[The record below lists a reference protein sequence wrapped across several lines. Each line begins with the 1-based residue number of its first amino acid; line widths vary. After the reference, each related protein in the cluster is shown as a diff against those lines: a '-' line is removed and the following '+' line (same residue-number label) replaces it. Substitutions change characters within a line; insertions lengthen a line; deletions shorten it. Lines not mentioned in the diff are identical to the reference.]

1 MSRKDIERRKKFVLE
16 LMGDPIYQ
24 PMRFREISSLLR
36 LSKEEKKDLYD
47 VLDEL
52 CDEGKVSVD
61 HKGRYEKVKGKW
73 KKKKDDRHYDDRKD
87 EYEADFGKKKK
98 DKKNKDKNDKDSK
111 DKKKDRNKDRDK
123 EWNREKDRRKNR
135 GRDFRD
141 EREGYRE
148 EDLEGTPAEGTFIG
162 HSKGFGF
169 VEIEGQ
175 DEDIFIPEAYTGTAM
190 HQDKVRI
197 IILDGQKEGKRQEG
211 VVVKVL
217 ERGMPEIVGTY
228 QLNRDFGFVISDNPK
243 FSKDIFIPRKE
254 AAGVKNGDKVIATI
268 TDYGSKNKNPEGKIK
283 ENLGNIRTPGTD
295 ILAIVKSFGI
305 PSEFPEKVQKQAQRV
320 PDHVLDADRDGRLD
334 LRHLQTVTIDG
345 EDAKD
350 LDDAI
355 SLSKEGGIYHLG
367 VHIADVSNYVQ
378 YNSALDREALKRGT
392 SVYLADRVVPMLPER
407 LSNGICSLNQE
418 QDRLA
423 LSCLMDINEKGKVVS
438 HQIAETVINVD
449 ERMCYTDVKN
459 ILEDADED
467 AKKRYEALIP
477 MFFMMKELS
486 EIIRSSRHHRGSIDF
501 DFPESKIILNA
512 AGKAIDVKPYEANV
526 ATKIIED
533 FMLMANETV
542 AQEYC
547 TEEIPFVYRTHDN
560 PDPEKVES
568 LLTLLH
574 NQGVK
579 IQKAKEEITPKEIQQ
594 IVESIEGLPNEAMIS
609 RLVLRSMKQAKYTTE
624 CSGHFGL
631 AAKYYC
637 HFTSPIRR
645 YPDLQIHRII
655 KDNLRGRLMRE
666 GRTEHY
672 KDILDEVARQSSVC
686 ERRADEAE
694 RESDKLKK
702 AEYMSYHLGEEFE
715 GIISGVTGWGLY
727 VELPNTVEG
736 LVHVNTLRDDYYV
749 FDQESYELRGEMTK
763 KVYKL
768 GDKVCVRVADADKM
782 LKTVDF
788 ELVSD
793 IWDTDDEIEE

>member
-1 MSRKDIERRKKFVLE
+1 MSKKNMDRRKKFILE

-24 PMRFREISSLLR
+24 PMRLREISSLLR
-36 LSKEEKKDLYD
+36 LSKEEKRELYD

-52 CDEGKVSVD
+52 CEEGKVSVD
-61 HKGRYEKVKGKW
+61 CKGRYEKVKGKW
-73 KKKKDDRHYDDRKD
+73 KKKKDDRYYDDRRE
-87 EYEADFGKKKK
+87 EYGSEYGRKKK
-98 DKKNKDKNDKDSK
+98 DKNK
-111 DKKKDRNKDRDK
+111 K
-123 EWNREKDRRKNR
+123 EQ
-135 GRDFRD
+135 
-141 EREGYRE
+141 
-148 EDLEGTPAEGTFIG
+148 LEGIQAEGTFIG
-162 HSKGFGF
+162 HPKGFGF

-175 DEDIFIPEAYTGTAM
+175 DEDIFIPESDTGTAM

-197 IILDGQKEGKRQEG
+197 IIRNDKKEGKRQEG

-254 AAGVKNGDKVIATI
+254 AAGIKNGDKVIAVI
-268 TDYGSKNKNPEGKIK
+268 TDYGSGNKNPEGKIK

-305 PSEFPEKVQKQAQRV
+305 PSEFPEKVMKQAQRV

-355 SLSKEGGIYHLG
+355 SLTKEGDIYHLG

-407 LSNGICSLNQE
+407 LSNGICSLNQGE
-418 QDRLA
+418 DRLA

-438 HQIAETVINVD
+438 HQIAETVINVN

-459 ILEDADED
+459 ILEDTDEE

-486 EIIRSSRHHRGSIDF
+486 GILRNSRHHRGSIDF

-594 IVESIEGLPNEAMIS
+594 IIESIEGLPNEAMIS

-672 KDILDEVARQSSVC
+672 AEILDEVARQSSVC

-736 LVHVNTLRDDYYV
+736 LVHVNTLRDDYYI
-749 FDQESYELRGEMTK
+749 FDQETYELRGEMTK

-768 GDKVCVRVADADKM
+768 GDKVRVRVADADKM

-788 ELVSD
+788 ELVAD
-793 IWDTDDEIEE
+793 IWNDEEEN

>member
-1 MSRKDIERRKKFVLE
+1 MSKKDMDRRKKFILE

-24 PMRFREISSLLR
+24 PMRLREISSLLR
-36 LSKEEKKDLYD
+36 LSKEEKRELYD

-52 CDEGKVSVD
+52 CEEGKVSVD
-61 HKGRYEKVKGKW
+61 RKGRYEKVKGKW
-73 KKKKDDRHYDDRKD
+73 KKKKDDRYYDDRRE
-87 EYEADFGKKKK
+87 EYGSEYGRKKK
-98 DKKNKDKNDKDSK
+98 DKNKKDKN
-111 DKKKDRNKDRDK
+111 KK
-123 EWNREKDRRKNR
+123 EQP
-135 GRDFRD
+135 
-141 EREGYRE
+141 EGIQ
-148 EDLEGTPAEGTFIG
+148 AEGTFIG
-162 HSKGFGF
+162 HPKGFGF

-175 DEDIFIPEAYTGTAM
+175 DEDIFIPESDTGTAM

-197 IILDGQKEGKRQEG
+197 IIRDDKKEGKRQEG

-254 AAGVKNGDKVIATI
+254 AAGIKNGDKVIVVI
-268 TDYGSKNKNPEGKIK
+268 TDYGSGNKNPEGKIK

-305 PSEFPEKVQKQAQRV
+305 PSEFPEKVMKQAQRV

-355 SLSKEGGIYHLG
+355 SLTKEGDIYHLG

-407 LSNGICSLNQE
+407 LSNGICSLNQGE
-418 QDRLA
+418 DRLA

-438 HQIAETVINVD
+438 HQIAETVINVN

-459 ILEDADED
+459 ILEDTDEE
-467 AKKRYEALIP
+467 AKKRYDALIP

-486 EIIRSSRHHRGSIDF
+486 GILRNSRHHRGSIDF

-579 IQKAKEEITPKEIQQ
+579 IQKAKEEISPKEIQQ
-594 IVESIEGLPNEAMIS
+594 IIESIEGLPNEAMIS

-672 KDILDEVARQSSVC
+672 AEILDEVARQSSVC

-749 FDQESYELRGEMTK
+749 FDQERYELRGEMTK

-768 GDKVCVRVADADKM
+768 GDKVRVRVADADKM

-793 IWDTDDEIEE
+793 IRDDEEEN

>member
-1 MSRKDIERRKKFVLE
+1 MSKKDMDRRKKFILE

-24 PMRFREISSLLR
+24 PMRLREISSLLR
-36 LSKEEKKDLYD
+36 LSKEEKRELYD

-52 CDEGKVSVD
+52 CEEGKVSVD
-61 HKGRYEKVKGKW
+61 RKGRYEKVKGKW
-73 KKKKDDRHYDDRKD
+73 KKKKDDRYYDDRRE
-87 EYEADFGKKKK
+87 EYGSEYGRKKK
-98 DKKNKDKNDKDSK
+98 DKNKKDKN
-111 DKKKDRNKDRDK
+111 KK
-123 EWNREKDRRKNR
+123 EQP
-135 GRDFRD
+135 
-141 EREGYRE
+141 EGIQ
-148 EDLEGTPAEGTFIG
+148 AEGTFIG
-162 HSKGFGF
+162 HPKGFGF

-175 DEDIFIPEAYTGTAM
+175 DEDIFIPESDTGTAM

-197 IILDGQKEGKRQEG
+197 IIRNDKKEGKRQEG

-254 AAGVKNGDKVIATI
+254 AAGIKNGDKVIVVI
-268 TDYGSKNKNPEGKIK
+268 TDYGSGNKNPEGKIK

-305 PSEFPEKVQKQAQRV
+305 PSEFPEKVMKQAQRV

-355 SLSKEGGIYHLG
+355 SLTKEGDIYHLG

-407 LSNGICSLNQE
+407 LSNGICSLNQGE
-418 QDRLA
+418 DRLA

-438 HQIAETVINVD
+438 HQIAETVINVN

-459 ILEDADED
+459 ILEDTDEE

-486 EIIRSSRHHRGSIDF
+486 GILRNSRHHRGSIDF

-594 IVESIEGLPNEAMIS
+594 IIESIEGLPNEAMIS

-655 KDNLRGRLMRE
+655 KETLHNKFTTRRFS
-666 GRTEHY
+666 HY
-672 KDILDEVARQSSVC
+672 DAILPKVAEQSSKM
-686 ERRADEAE
+686 ERRAEEVE
-694 RESDKLKK
+694 REVCKLKK
-702 AEYMSYHLGEEFE
+702 AEYMRRRIGEVHE
-715 GIISGVTGWGLY
+715 GIISGVTNWGIY
-727 VELPNTVEG
+727 VELPNTIEG
-736 LVHVNTLRDDYYV
+736 MVHVSILPGDYYYYDEKTYSMV
-749 FDQESYELRGEMTK
+749 GERTGRTF
-763 KVYKL
+763 KL
-768 GDKVCVRVADADKM
+768 GEKAKIRVKDVDMM
-782 LKTVDF
+782 LKNIDF
-788 ELVSD
+788 ELVE
-793 IWDTDDEIEE
+793 DDDYEQSEDGWN

>member
-1 MSRKDIERRKKFVLE
+1 MSKKDMDRRKKFILE

-24 PMRFREISSLLR
+24 PMRLREISSLLR
-36 LSKEEKKDLYD
+36 LSKEEKRELYD

-52 CDEGKVSVD
+52 CEEGKVSVD
-61 HKGRYEKVKGKW
+61 RKGRYEKVKGKW
-73 KKKKDDRHYDDRKD
+73 KKKKDDRYYDDRRE
-87 EYEADFGKKKK
+87 EYGSEYGRKKK
-98 DKKNKDKNDKDSK
+98 DKNKKDKN
-111 DKKKDRNKDRDK
+111 KK
-123 EWNREKDRRKNR
+123 EQP
-135 GRDFRD
+135 
-141 EREGYRE
+141 EGIQ
-148 EDLEGTPAEGTFIG
+148 AEGTFIG
-162 HSKGFGF
+162 HPKGFGF

-175 DEDIFIPEAYTGTAM
+175 DEDIFIPESDTGTAM

-197 IILDGQKEGKRQEG
+197 IIRDDKKEGKRQEG

-254 AAGVKNGDKVIATI
+254 AAGIKNGDKVIVVI
-268 TDYGSKNKNPEGKIK
+268 TDYGSGNKNPEGKIK

-305 PSEFPEKVQKQAQRV
+305 PSEFPEKVMKQAQRV

-355 SLSKEGGIYHLG
+355 SLTKEGDIYHLG

-407 LSNGICSLNQE
+407 LSNGICSLNQGE
-418 QDRLA
+418 DRLA

-459 ILEDADED
+459 ILEDTDEE
-467 AKKRYEALIP
+467 AKKRYDALIP

-486 EIIRSSRHHRGSIDF
+486 GILRNSRHHRGSIDF

-594 IVESIEGLPNEAMIS
+594 IIESIEGLPNEAMIS

-672 KDILDEVARQSSVC
+672 AEILDEVARQSSVC

-768 GDKVCVRVADADKM
+768 GDKVRVRVADADKM

-793 IWDTDDEIEE
+793 IRDDEEEN

>member
-1 MSRKDIERRKKFVLE
+1 
-16 LMGDPIYQ
+16 
-24 PMRFREISSLLR
+24 
-36 LSKEEKKDLYD
+36 
-47 VLDEL
+47 
-52 CDEGKVSVD
+52 
-61 HKGRYEKVKGKW
+61 
-73 KKKKDDRHYDDRKD
+73 
-87 EYEADFGKKKK
+87 
-98 DKKNKDKNDKDSK
+98 
-111 DKKKDRNKDRDK
+111 
-123 EWNREKDRRKNR
+123 
-135 GRDFRD
+135 
-141 EREGYRE
+141 
-148 EDLEGTPAEGTFIG
+148 
-162 HSKGFGF
+162 
-169 VEIEGQ
+169 
-175 DEDIFIPEAYTGTAM
+175 M

-197 IILDGQKEGKRQEG
+197 IIRDDKKEGKRQEG

-254 AAGVKNGDKVIATI
+254 AAGIKNGDKVIAVI
-268 TDYGSKNKNPEGKIK
+268 TDYGSGNKNPEGKIK

-305 PSEFPEKVQKQAQRV
+305 PSEFPEKVMKQAQRV

-355 SLSKEGGIYHLG
+355 SLTKEGDIYHLG

-407 LSNGICSLNQE
+407 LSNGICSLNQGE
-418 QDRLA
+418 DRLA

-459 ILEDADED
+459 ILEDTDEE
-467 AKKRYEALIP
+467 AKKRYDALIP

-486 EIIRSSRHHRGSIDF
+486 GILRNSRHHRGSIDF

-594 IVESIEGLPNEAMIS
+594 IIESIEGLPNEAMIS

-672 KDILDEVARQSSVC
+672 AEILDEVARQSSVC

-749 FDQESYELRGEMTK
+749 FDQESYELCGEMTK

-768 GDKVCVRVADADKM
+768 GDKVRVRVADADKM

-793 IWDTDDEIEE
+793 IRDDEEEN

>member
-1 MSRKDIERRKKFVLE
+1 MSKKDMDRRKKFILE

-24 PMRFREISSLLR
+24 PMRLREISSLLR
-36 LSKEEKKDLYD
+36 LSKEEKRELYD

-52 CDEGKVSVD
+52 CEEGKVSVD
-61 HKGRYEKVKGKW
+61 RKGRYEKVKGKW
-73 KKKKDDRHYDDRKD
+73 KKKKDDRYYDDRRE
-87 EYEADFGKKKK
+87 EYGSEYGRKKK
-98 DKKNKDKNDKDSK
+98 DKNKKDKN
-111 DKKKDRNKDRDK
+111 KK
-123 EWNREKDRRKNR
+123 EQP
-135 GRDFRD
+135 
-141 EREGYRE
+141 EGIQ
-148 EDLEGTPAEGTFIG
+148 AEGTFIG
-162 HSKGFGF
+162 HPKGFGF

-175 DEDIFIPEAYTGTAM
+175 DEDIFIPESDTGTAM

-197 IILDGQKEGKRQEG
+197 IIRNDKKEGKRQEG

-254 AAGVKNGDKVIATI
+254 AAGIKNGDKVIAVI
-268 TDYGSKNKNPEGKIK
+268 TDYGSGNKNPEGKIK

-295 ILAIVKSFGI
+295 ILAIVKRFGI
-305 PSEFPEKVQKQAQRV
+305 PSEFPEKVMKQAQRV

-355 SLSKEGGIYHLG
+355 SLTKEGDIYHLG

-407 LSNGICSLNQE
+407 LSNGICSLNQGE
-418 QDRLA
+418 DRLA

-438 HQIAETVINVD
+438 HQIAETVINVN

-459 ILEDADED
+459 ILEDTDEE

-486 EIIRSSRHHRGSIDF
+486 GILRNSRHHRGSIDF

-594 IVESIEGLPNEAMIS
+594 IIESIEGLPNEAMIS

-672 KDILDEVARQSSVC
+672 AEILDEVARQSSVC

-768 GDKVCVRVADADKM
+768 GDKVRVRVADADKM

-788 ELVSD
+788 ELVAD
-793 IWDTDDEIEE
+793 IWNDEEEN

>member
-1 MSRKDIERRKKFVLE
+1 MSKKDMDRRKKFILE

-24 PMRFREISSLLR
+24 PMRLREISSLLR
-36 LSKEEKKDLYD
+36 LSKEEKRELYD

-52 CDEGKVSVD
+52 CEEGKVSVD
-61 HKGRYEKVKGKW
+61 RKGRYEKVKGKW
-73 KKKKDDRHYDDRKD
+73 KKKKDDRYYDDRRE
-87 EYEADFGKKKK
+87 EYGSEYGRKKK
-98 DKKNKDKNDKDSK
+98 DKNKKDKN
-111 DKKKDRNKDRDK
+111 KK
-123 EWNREKDRRKNR
+123 EQP
-135 GRDFRD
+135 
-141 EREGYRE
+141 EGIQ
-148 EDLEGTPAEGTFIG
+148 AEGTFIG
-162 HSKGFGF
+162 HPKGFGF

-175 DEDIFIPEAYTGTAM
+175 DEDIFIPESDTGTAM

-197 IILDGQKEGKRQEG
+197 IIRNDKKEGKRQEG

-254 AAGVKNGDKVIATI
+254 AAGIKNGDKVIVVI
-268 TDYGSKNKNPEGKIK
+268 TDYGSGNKNPEGKIK

-305 PSEFPEKVQKQAQRV
+305 PSEFPEKVMKQAQRV

-355 SLSKEGGIYHLG
+355 SLTKEGDIYHLG

-407 LSNGICSLNQE
+407 LSNGICSLNQGE
-418 QDRLA
+418 DRLA

-438 HQIAETVINVD
+438 HQIAETVINVN

-459 ILEDADED
+459 ILEDTDEE

-486 EIIRSSRHHRGSIDF
+486 GILRNSRHHRGSIDF

-594 IVESIEGLPNEAMIS
+594 IIESIEGLPNEAMIS

-672 KDILDEVARQSSVC
+672 AEILDEVARQSSVC

-736 LVHVNTLRDDYYV
+736 LVHVNTLRDDYYT
-749 FDQESYELRGEMTK
+749 FDQDAYELIGDVTH
-763 KVYKL
+763 KVFAL
-768 GDKVCVRVADADKM
+768 GQKVRVRVADADTM

-788 ELVSD
+788 VLA
-793 IWDTDDEIEE
+793 EEQEW

>member
-1 MSRKDIERRKKFVLE
+1 MSKKDMDRRKKFILE

-24 PMRFREISSLLR
+24 PMRLREISSLLR
-36 LSKEEKKDLYD
+36 LSKEEKRELYD

-52 CDEGKVSVD
+52 CEEGKVSVD
-61 HKGRYEKVKGKW
+61 RKGRYEKVKGKW
-73 KKKKDDRHYDDRKD
+73 KKKKDDRYYDDRRE
-87 EYEADFGKKKK
+87 EYGSEYGRKKKNKK
-98 DKKNKDKNDKDSK
+98 DKNK
-111 DKKKDRNKDRDK
+111 K
-123 EWNREKDRRKNR
+123 EQP
-135 GRDFRD
+135 
-141 EREGYRE
+141 EGIQ
-148 EDLEGTPAEGTFIG
+148 AEGTFIG
-162 HSKGFGF
+162 HPKGFGF

-175 DEDIFIPEAYTGTAM
+175 DEDIFIPESDTGTAM

-197 IILDGQKEGKRQEG
+197 IIRDDKKEGKRQEG

-254 AAGVKNGDKVIATI
+254 AAGIKNGDKVIVVI
-268 TDYGSKNKNPEGKIK
+268 TDYGSGNKNPEGKIK

-305 PSEFPEKVQKQAQRV
+305 PSEFPEKVMKQAQRV

-355 SLSKEGGIYHLG
+355 SLTKEGDIYHLG

-407 LSNGICSLNQE
+407 LSNGICSLNQGE
-418 QDRLA
+418 DRLA

-438 HQIAETVINVD
+438 HQIAETVINVN

-459 ILEDADED
+459 ILEDTDEE

-486 EIIRSSRHHRGSIDF
+486 GILRNSRHHRGSIDF

-594 IVESIEGLPNEAMIS
+594 IIESIEGLPNEAMIS

-672 KDILDEVARQSSVC
+672 AEILDEVARQSSVC

-736 LVHVNTLRDDYYV
+736 LVHVNTLRDDYYI
-749 FDQESYELRGEMTK
+749 FDQETYELRGEMTK

-768 GDKVCVRVADADKM
+768 GDKVRVRVADADKM

-788 ELVSD
+788 ELVAD
-793 IWDTDDEIEE
+793 IWNDEEEN

>member
-1 MSRKDIERRKKFVLE
+1 MSKKDMDRRKKFILE

-24 PMRFREISSLLR
+24 PMRLREISSLLR
-36 LSKEEKKDLYD
+36 LSKEEKRELYD

-52 CDEGKVSVD
+52 CEEGKVSVD
-61 HKGRYEKVKGKW
+61 RKGRYEKVKGKW
-73 KKKKDDRHYDDRKD
+73 KKKKDDRYYDDRRE
-87 EYEADFGKKKK
+87 EYGSEYGRKKK
-98 DKKNKDKNDKDSK
+98 DKNKKDKN
-111 DKKKDRNKDRDK
+111 KK
-123 EWNREKDRRKNR
+123 EQP
-135 GRDFRD
+135 
-141 EREGYRE
+141 EGIQ
-148 EDLEGTPAEGTFIG
+148 AEGTFIG
-162 HSKGFGF
+162 HPKGFGF

-175 DEDIFIPEAYTGTAM
+175 DEDIFIPESDTGTAM

-197 IILDGQKEGKRQEG
+197 IIRDDKKEGKRQEG

-254 AAGVKNGDKVIATI
+254 AAGIKNGDKVIAVI
-268 TDYGSKNKNPEGKIK
+268 TDYGSGNKNPEGKIK

-305 PSEFPEKVQKQAQRV
+305 PSEFPEKVMKQAQRV

-355 SLSKEGGIYHLG
+355 SLTKEGAIYHLG

-407 LSNGICSLNQE
+407 LSNGICSLNQGE
-418 QDRLA
+418 DRLA

-459 ILEDADED
+459 ILEDTDEE
-467 AKKRYEALIP
+467 AKKPYDVLIP

-486 EIIRSSRHHRGSIDF
+486 GILRNSRHHRGSIDF

-594 IVESIEGLPNEAMIS
+594 IIESIEGLPNEAMIS

-672 KDILDEVARQSSVC
+672 AEILDEVARQSSVC

-749 FDQESYELRGEMTK
+749 FNQESYELCGEMTK

-768 GDKVCVRVADADKM
+768 GDKVRVRVADADKM

-793 IWDTDDEIEE
+793 IRDDEEEN

>member
-1 MSRKDIERRKKFVLE
+1 MSKKDMDRRKKFILE

-24 PMRFREISSLLR
+24 PMRLREISSLLR
-36 LSKEEKKDLYD
+36 LSKEEKRELYD

-52 CDEGKVSVD
+52 CEEGKVSVD

-73 KKKKDDRHYDDRKD
+73 KKKKDDRYYDDRRE
-87 EYEADFGKKKK
+87 EYGSEYGRKKK
-98 DKKNKDKNDKDSK
+98 DKNKKDKN
-111 DKKKDRNKDRDK
+111 KK
-123 EWNREKDRRKNR
+123 EQP
-135 GRDFRD
+135 
-141 EREGYRE
+141 EGIQ
-148 EDLEGTPAEGTFIG
+148 AEGTFIG
-162 HSKGFGF
+162 HPKGFGF

-175 DEDIFIPEAYTGTAM
+175 DEDIFIPESDTGTAM

-197 IILDGQKEGKRQEG
+197 IIRDDKKEGKRQEG

-254 AAGVKNGDKVIATI
+254 AAGIKNGDKVIAVI
-268 TDYGSKNKNPEGKIK
+268 TDYGSGNKNPEGKIK

-305 PSEFPEKVQKQAQRV
+305 PSEFPEKVMKQAQRV

-355 SLSKEGGIYHLG
+355 SLTKEGAIYHLG

-407 LSNGICSLNQE
+407 LSNGICSLNQGE
-418 QDRLA
+418 DRLA

-438 HQIAETVINVD
+438 HQIAETVINVN

-459 ILEDADED
+459 ILEDTDEE
-467 AKKRYEALIP
+467 AKKRYDALIP

-486 EIIRSSRHHRGSIDF
+486 GILRNSRHHRGSIDF

-594 IVESIEGLPNEAMIS
+594 IIESIEGLPNEAMIS

-672 KDILDEVARQSSVC
+672 AEILDEVARQSSVC

-749 FDQESYELRGEMTK
+749 FDQESYELCGEMTK

-768 GDKVCVRVADADKM
+768 GDKVRVRVADADKM

-793 IWDTDDEIEE
+793 IRDDEEEN

>member
-1 MSRKDIERRKKFVLE
+1 MSKKDMDRRKKFILE

-24 PMRFREISSLLR
+24 PMRLREISSLLR
-36 LSKEEKKDLYD
+36 LSKEEKRELYD

-52 CDEGKVSVD
+52 CEEGKVSVD
-61 HKGRYEKVKGKW
+61 RKGRYEKVKGKW
-73 KKKKDDRHYDDRKD
+73 KKKKDDRYYDDRRE
-87 EYEADFGKKKK
+87 EYGSEYGRKKK
-98 DKKNKDKNDKDSK
+98 DKNKKDKN
-111 DKKKDRNKDRDK
+111 KK
-123 EWNREKDRRKNR
+123 EQP
-135 GRDFRD
+135 
-141 EREGYRE
+141 EGIQ
-148 EDLEGTPAEGTFIG
+148 AEGTFIG
-162 HSKGFGF
+162 HPKGFGF

-175 DEDIFIPEAYTGTAM
+175 DEDIFIPESDTGTAM

-197 IILDGQKEGKRQEG
+197 IIRNDKKEGKRQEG

-254 AAGVKNGDKVIATI
+254 AAGIKNGDKVIVVI
-268 TDYGSKNKNPEGKIK
+268 TDYGSGNKNPEGKIK

-305 PSEFPEKVQKQAQRV
+305 PSEFPEKVMKQAQRV

-355 SLSKEGGIYHLG
+355 SLTKEGAIYHLG

-407 LSNGICSLNQE
+407 LSNGICSLNQGE
-418 QDRLA
+418 DRLA

-438 HQIAETVINVD
+438 HQIAETVINVN

-459 ILEDADED
+459 ILEDTDEE
-467 AKKRYEALIP
+467 AKKRYDALIP

-486 EIIRSSRHHRGSIDF
+486 GILRNSRHHRGSIDF

-594 IVESIEGLPNEAMIS
+594 IIESIEGLPNEAMIS

-672 KDILDEVARQSSVC
+672 AEILDEVARQSSVC

-749 FDQESYELRGEMTK
+749 FDQESYELCGEMTK

-768 GDKVCVRVADADKM
+768 GDKVRVRVADADKM

-793 IWDTDDEIEE
+793 IRDDEEEN

>member
-1 MSRKDIERRKKFVLE
+1 MSKKDMDRRKKFILE

-24 PMRFREISSLLR
+24 PMRLREISSLLR
-36 LSKEEKKDLYD
+36 LSKEEKRELYD

-52 CDEGKVSVD
+52 CEEGKVSVD
-61 HKGRYEKVKGKW
+61 RKGRYEKVKGKW
-73 KKKKDDRHYDDRKD
+73 KKKKDDRYYDDRRE
-87 EYEADFGKKKK
+87 EYGSEYGRKKK
-98 DKKNKDKNDKDSK
+98 DKNKKDKN
-111 DKKKDRNKDRDK
+111 KK
-123 EWNREKDRRKNR
+123 EQP
-135 GRDFRD
+135 
-141 EREGYRE
+141 EGIQ
-148 EDLEGTPAEGTFIG
+148 AEGTFIG
-162 HSKGFGF
+162 HPKGFGF

-175 DEDIFIPEAYTGTAM
+175 DEDIFIPESDTGTAM

-197 IILDGQKEGKRQEG
+197 IIRDDKKEGKRQEG

-254 AAGVKNGDKVIATI
+254 AAGIKNGDKVIAVI
-268 TDYGSKNKNPEGKIK
+268 TDYGSGNKNPEGKIK

-305 PSEFPEKVQKQAQRV
+305 PSEFPEKVMKQAQRV

-355 SLSKEGGIYHLG
+355 SLTKEGAIYHLG

-407 LSNGICSLNQE
+407 LSNGICSLNQGE
-418 QDRLA
+418 DRLA

-438 HQIAETVINVD
+438 HQIAETVINVN

-459 ILEDADED
+459 ILEDTDEE
-467 AKKRYEALIP
+467 AKKRYDALIP

-486 EIIRSSRHHRGSIDF
+486 GILRNSRHHRGSIDF

-568 LLTLLH
+568 LRTLLH

-594 IVESIEGLPNEAMIS
+594 IIESIEGLPNEAMIS

-672 KDILDEVARQSSVC
+672 AEILDEVARQSSVC

-768 GDKVCVRVADADKM
+768 GDKVRVRVADADKM

-793 IWDTDDEIEE
+793 IRDDEEEN

>member
-1 MSRKDIERRKKFVLE
+1 
-16 LMGDPIYQ
+16 
-24 PMRFREISSLLR
+24 MRLREISSLLR
-36 LSKEEKKDLYD
+36 LSKEEKRELYD

-52 CDEGKVSVD
+52 CEEGKVSVD
-61 HKGRYEKVKGKW
+61 RKGRYEKVKGKW
-73 KKKKDDRHYDDRKD
+73 KKKKDDRYYDDRRE
-87 EYEADFGKKKK
+87 EYGSEYGRKKK
-98 DKKNKDKNDKDSK
+98 DKNKKDKN
-111 DKKKDRNKDRDK
+111 KK
-123 EWNREKDRRKNR
+123 EQP
-135 GRDFRD
+135 
-141 EREGYRE
+141 EGIQ
-148 EDLEGTPAEGTFIG
+148 AEGTFIG
-162 HSKGFGF
+162 HPKGFGF

-175 DEDIFIPEAYTGTAM
+175 DEDIFIPESDTGTAM

-197 IILDGQKEGKRQEG
+197 IIRDDKKEGKRQEG

-254 AAGVKNGDKVIATI
+254 AAGIKNGDKVIAVI
-268 TDYGSKNKNPEGKIK
+268 TDYGSGNKNPEGKIK

-305 PSEFPEKVQKQAQRV
+305 PSEFPEKVMKQAQRV

-334 LRHLQTVTIDG
+334 LRYLQTVTIDG

-355 SLSKEGGIYHLG
+355 SLTKEGDIYHLG

-407 LSNGICSLNQE
+407 LSNGICSLNQGE
-418 QDRLA
+418 DRLA
-423 LSCLMDINEKGKVVS
+423 LSCLMDIDEKGKVVS
-438 HQIAETVINVD
+438 HQIAETVINVN

-459 ILEDADED
+459 ILEDTDEE

-486 EIIRSSRHHRGSIDF
+486 GILRNSRHHRGSIDF

-594 IVESIEGLPNEAMIS
+594 IIESIEGLPNEAMIS

-672 KDILDEVARQSSVC
+672 AEILDEVARQSSVC

-749 FDQESYELRGEMTK
+749 FDQESYELCGEMTK

-768 GDKVCVRVADADKM
+768 GDKVRVRVADADKM

-793 IWDTDDEIEE
+793 IRDDEEEN

>member
-1 MSRKDIERRKKFVLE
+1 
-16 LMGDPIYQ
+16 
-24 PMRFREISSLLR
+24 MRLREIATLLR
-36 LSKEEKKDLYD
+36 LSKEEKRDLYD

-52 CDEGKVSVD
+52 CYEGKVSVD
-61 HKGRYEKVKGKW
+61 NKGRYEKVKGKW
-73 KKKKDDRHYDDRKD
+73 KKKKDDRYYDDRKE
-87 EYEADFGKKKK
+87 EYADHGKKKK
-98 DKKNKDKNDKDSK
+98 DKLKDKNKDKTKEKSRG
-111 DKKKDRNKDRDK
+111 RNRDK
-123 EWNREKDRRKNR
+123 
-135 GRDFRD
+135 DFRD
-141 EREGYRE
+141 ADNYK
-148 EDLEGTPAEGTFIG
+148 EDYLEGTQAEGIFIG
-162 HSKGFGF
+162 HPKGFGF

-175 DEDIFIPEAYTGTAM
+175 DEDIFIPESDTGTAM

-197 IILDGQKEGKRQEG
+197 IIRDGQKEGKRKEG

-254 AAGVKNGDKVIATI
+254 AAGIKNGDKVIAVI

-305 PSEFPEKVQKQAQRV
+305 PNEFPEKVMKQAQRV

-334 LRHLQTVTIDG
+334 LRYLQTVTIDG

-355 SLSKEGGIYHLG
+355 SLTKEGDIYHLG

-378 YNSALDREALKRGT
+378 YNSALDKEALKRGT

-407 LSNGICSLNQE
+407 LSNGICSLNQGE
-418 QDRLA
+418 DRLA

-459 ILEDADED
+459 ILEDTDEE

-486 EIIRSSRHHRGSIDF
+486 GILRNSRHHRGSIDF

-526 ATKIIED
+526 ATRIIED

-594 IVESIEGLPNEAMIS
+594 IIESIEGLPNEAMIS

-672 KDILDEVARQSSVC
+672 AEILDEVARQSSVC

-749 FDQESYELRGEMTK
+749 FDQETYELRGEMTK

-768 GDKVCVRVADADKM
+768 GDKVRIRVADADKM

-788 ELVSD
+788 ELVSNV
-793 IWDTDDEIEE
+793 WDDEQ

>member
-1 MSRKDIERRKKFVLE
+1 MSKKDMDRRKKFILE

-24 PMRFREISSLLR
+24 PMRLREISSLLR
-36 LSKEEKKDLYD
+36 LSKEEKRELYD

-52 CDEGKVSVD
+52 CEEGKVSVD
-61 HKGRYEKVKGKW
+61 RKGRYEKVKGKW
-73 KKKKDDRHYDDRKD
+73 KKKKDDRYYDDRRE
-87 EYEADFGKKKK
+87 EYGSEYGRKKK
-98 DKKNKDKNDKDSK
+98 DKNKKDKN
-111 DKKKDRNKDRDK
+111 KK
-123 EWNREKDRRKNR
+123 EQP
-135 GRDFRD
+135 
-141 EREGYRE
+141 EGIQ
-148 EDLEGTPAEGTFIG
+148 AEGTFIG
-162 HSKGFGF
+162 HPKGFGF

-175 DEDIFIPEAYTGTAM
+175 DEDIFIPESDTGTAM

-197 IILDGQKEGKRQEG
+197 IIRDDKKEGKRQEG

-254 AAGVKNGDKVIATI
+254 AAGIKNGDKVIAVI
-268 TDYGSKNKNPEGKIK
+268 TDYGSGNKNPEGKIK

-305 PSEFPEKVQKQAQRV
+305 PSEFPEKVMKQAQRV

-355 SLSKEGGIYHLG
+355 SLTKERDIYHLG

-407 LSNGICSLNQE
+407 LSNGICSLNQGE
-418 QDRLA
+418 DRLA

-438 HQIAETVINVD
+438 HQIAETVINVN

-459 ILEDADED
+459 ILEDTDEE
-467 AKKRYEALIP
+467 AKKRYDALIP

-486 EIIRSSRHHRGSIDF
+486 GILRNSRHHRGSIDF

-594 IVESIEGLPNEAMIS
+594 IIESIEGLPNEAMIS

-672 KDILDEVARQSSVC
+672 AEILDEVARQSSVC

-749 FDQESYELRGEMTK
+749 FDQESYELCGEMTK

-768 GDKVCVRVADADKM
+768 GDKVRVRVADADKM

-793 IWDTDDEIEE
+793 IRDDEEEN

>member
-1 MSRKDIERRKKFVLE
+1 MSKKDMDRRKKFILE

-24 PMRFREISSLLR
+24 PMRLREISSLLR
-36 LSKEEKKDLYD
+36 LSKEEKRELYD

-52 CDEGKVSVD
+52 CEEGKVSVD
-61 HKGRYEKVKGKW
+61 RKGRYEKVKGKW
-73 KKKKDDRHYDDRKD
+73 KKKKDDRYYDDRRE
-87 EYEADFGKKKK
+87 EYGSEYGRKKK
-98 DKKNKDKNDKDSK
+98 DKNKKDKN
-111 DKKKDRNKDRDK
+111 KK
-123 EWNREKDRRKNR
+123 EQP
-135 GRDFRD
+135 
-141 EREGYRE
+141 EGIQ
-148 EDLEGTPAEGTFIG
+148 AEGTFIG
-162 HSKGFGF
+162 HPKGFGF

-175 DEDIFIPEAYTGTAM
+175 DEDIFIPESDTGTAM

-197 IILDGQKEGKRQEG
+197 IIRNDKKEGKRQEG

-254 AAGVKNGDKVIATI
+254 AAGIKNGDKVIVVI
-268 TDYGSKNKNPEGKIK
+268 TDYGSGNKNPEGKIK

-305 PSEFPEKVQKQAQRV
+305 PSEFPEKVMKQAQRV

-355 SLSKEGGIYHLG
+355 SLTKEGDIYHLG

-407 LSNGICSLNQE
+407 LSNGICSLNQGE
-418 QDRLA
+418 DRLA

-438 HQIAETVINVD
+438 HQIAETVINVN

-459 ILEDADED
+459 ILEDTDEE

-486 EIIRSSRHHRGSIDF
+486 GILRNSRHHRGSIDF

-594 IVESIEGLPNEAMIS
+594 IIESIEGLPNEAMIS

-655 KDNLRGRLMRE
+655 KENLRGRLSDDRMA
-666 GRTEHY
+666 HY
-672 KDILDEVARQSSVC
+672 EKILQEVATQSSEM
-686 ERRADEAE
+686 ERRAEEAE
-694 RESDKLKK
+694 RETVKLKK
-702 AEYMSYHLGEEFE
+702 VEYMQDRIGEEFE
-715 GIISGVTGWGLY
+715 GVISGITKWGAY
-727 VELPNTVEG
+727 VELPNTIEG
-736 LVHVNTLRDDYYV
+736 LVHVVNMKDDHYEYREE
-749 FDQESYELRGEMTK
+749 QYELVGEHFCN
-763 KVYKL
+763 VYKL
-768 GDKVCVRVADADKM
+768 GQRVRVRVLGADR
-782 LKTVDF
+782 LQRTIDF
-788 ELVSD
+788 EFC
-793 IWDTDDEIEE
+793 EENE

>member
-1 MSRKDIERRKKFVLE
+1 
-16 LMGDPIYQ
+16 MGDPIYQ
-24 PMRFREISSLLR
+24 PMRLREISSLLR
-36 LSKEEKKDLYD
+36 LSKEEKRELYD

-52 CDEGKVSVD
+52 CEEGKVSVD
-61 HKGRYEKVKGKW
+61 RKGRYEKVKGKW
-73 KKKKDDRHYDDRKD
+73 KKKKDDRYYDDRRE
-87 EYEADFGKKKK
+87 EYGSEYGRKKK
-98 DKKNKDKNDKDSK
+98 DKNKKDKN
-111 DKKKDRNKDRDK
+111 KK
-123 EWNREKDRRKNR
+123 EQP
-135 GRDFRD
+135 
-141 EREGYRE
+141 EGIQ
-148 EDLEGTPAEGTFIG
+148 AEGTFIG
-162 HSKGFGF
+162 HPKGFGF

-175 DEDIFIPEAYTGTAM
+175 DEDIFIPESDTGTAM

-197 IILDGQKEGKRQEG
+197 IIRDDKKEGKRQEG

-254 AAGVKNGDKVIATI
+254 AAGIKNGDKVIAVI
-268 TDYGSKNKNPEGKIK
+268 TDYGSGNKNPEGKIK

-305 PSEFPEKVQKQAQRV
+305 PSEFPEKVMKQAQRV

-355 SLSKEGGIYHLG
+355 SLTKEGDIYHLG

-407 LSNGICSLNQE
+407 LSNGICSLNQGE
-418 QDRLA
+418 DRLA

-438 HQIAETVINVD
+438 HQIAETVINVN

-459 ILEDADED
+459 ILEDTDEE
-467 AKKRYEALIP
+467 AKKRYDALIP

-486 EIIRSSRHHRGSIDF
+486 GILRNSRHHRGSIDF

-594 IVESIEGLPNEAMIS
+594 IIESIEGLPNEAMIS

-672 KDILDEVARQSSVC
+672 AEILDEVARQSSVC

-768 GDKVCVRVADADKM
+768 GDKVRVRVAEADKM

-793 IWDTDDEIEE
+793 IRDDEEEN

>member
-1 MSRKDIERRKKFVLE
+1 MSKKDMDRRKKFILE

-24 PMRFREISSLLR
+24 PMRLREISSLLR
-36 LSKEEKKDLYD
+36 LSKEEKRELYD

-52 CDEGKVSVD
+52 CEEGKVSVD
-61 HKGRYEKVKGKW
+61 RKGRYEKVKGKW
-73 KKKKDDRHYDDRKD
+73 KKKKDDRYYDDRRE
-87 EYEADFGKKKK
+87 EYGSEYGRKKK
-98 DKKNKDKNDKDSK
+98 DKNKKDKN
-111 DKKKDRNKDRDK
+111 KK
-123 EWNREKDRRKNR
+123 EQP
-135 GRDFRD
+135 
-141 EREGYRE
+141 EGIQ
-148 EDLEGTPAEGTFIG
+148 AEGTFIG
-162 HSKGFGF
+162 HPKGFGF

-175 DEDIFIPEAYTGTAM
+175 DEDIFIPESDTGTAM

-197 IILDGQKEGKRQEG
+197 IIRDEKKEGKRQEG

-254 AAGVKNGDKVIATI
+254 AAGIKNGDKVIAVI
-268 TDYGSKNKNPEGKIK
+268 TDYGSGNKNPEGKIK

-305 PSEFPEKVQKQAQRV
+305 PSEFPEKVMKQAQRV

-355 SLSKEGGIYHLG
+355 SLTKEGAIYHLG

-407 LSNGICSLNQE
+407 LSNGICSLNQGE
-418 QDRLA
+418 DRLA

-438 HQIAETVINVD
+438 HQIAETVINVN

-459 ILEDADED
+459 ILEDTDEE
-467 AKKRYEALIP
+467 AKKRYDALIP

-486 EIIRSSRHHRGSIDF
+486 GILRNSRHHRGSIDF

-568 LLTLLH
+568 LRTLLH

-594 IVESIEGLPNEAMIS
+594 IIESIEGLPNEAMIS

-672 KDILDEVARQSSVC
+672 AEILDEVARQSSVC

-749 FDQESYELRGEMTK
+749 FDQESYELCGEMTK

-768 GDKVCVRVADADKM
+768 GDKVRVRVADADKM

-793 IWDTDDEIEE
+793 IRDDEEEN

>member
-1 MSRKDIERRKKFVLE
+1 MSKKDMDRRKKFILE

-24 PMRFREISSLLR
+24 PMRLREISSLLR
-36 LSKEEKKDLYD
+36 LSKEEKRELYD

-52 CDEGKVSVD
+52 CEEGKVSVD
-61 HKGRYEKVKGKW
+61 RKGRYEKVKGKW
-73 KKKKDDRHYDDRKD
+73 KKKKDDRYYDDRRE
-87 EYEADFGKKKK
+87 EYGSEYGRKKK
-98 DKKNKDKNDKDSK
+98 DKNKKDKN
-111 DKKKDRNKDRDK
+111 KK
-123 EWNREKDRRKNR
+123 EQP
-135 GRDFRD
+135 
-141 EREGYRE
+141 EGIQ
-148 EDLEGTPAEGTFIG
+148 AEGTFIG
-162 HSKGFGF
+162 HPTGFGF

-175 DEDIFIPEAYTGTAM
+175 DEDIFIPESDTGTAM

-197 IILDGQKEGKRQEG
+197 IIRDDKKEGKRQEG

-254 AAGVKNGDKVIATI
+254 AAGIKNGDKVIAVI
-268 TDYGSKNKNPEGKIK
+268 TDYGSGNKNPEGKIK

-305 PSEFPEKVQKQAQRV
+305 PSEFPEKVMKQAQRV

-355 SLSKEGGIYHLG
+355 SLTKEGDIYHLG

-407 LSNGICSLNQE
+407 LSNGICSLNQGE
-418 QDRLA
+418 DRLA

-438 HQIAETVINVD
+438 HQIAETVINVN

-459 ILEDADED
+459 ILEDTDEE
-467 AKKRYEALIP
+467 AKKRYDALIP

-486 EIIRSSRHHRGSIDF
+486 GILRNSRHHRGSIDF

-594 IVESIEGLPNEAMIS
+594 IIESIEGLPNEAMIS

-672 KDILDEVARQSSVC
+672 AEILDEVARQSSVC

-768 GDKVCVRVADADKM
+768 GDKVRVRVADADKM

-793 IWDTDDEIEE
+793 IRDDEEEN

>member
-1 MSRKDIERRKKFVLE
+1 MSKKDMDRRKKFILE

-24 PMRFREISSLLR
+24 PMRLREISSLLR
-36 LSKEEKKDLYD
+36 LSKEEKRELYD

-52 CDEGKVSVD
+52 CREGKVSVD
-61 HKGRYEKVKGKW
+61 RKGRYEKVKGKW
-73 KKKKDDRHYDDRKD
+73 KKKKDDRYYDDRRE
-87 EYEADFGKKKK
+87 EYGSEYGRNKK
-98 DKKNKDKNDKDSK
+98 DKNKKDKN
-111 DKKKDRNKDRDK
+111 KK
-123 EWNREKDRRKNR
+123 EQQ
-135 GRDFRD
+135 
-141 EREGYRE
+141 EGIQ
-148 EDLEGTPAEGTFIG
+148 AEGTFIG
-162 HSKGFGF
+162 HPKGFGF
-169 VEIEGQ
+169 VEIEEQ
-175 DEDIFIPEAYTGTAM
+175 DEDIFIPESDTGTAM

-197 IILDGQKEGKRQEG
+197 IIRDDKKEGKRQEG

-254 AAGVKNGDKVIATI
+254 AAGIKNGDKVIAVI
-268 TDYGSKNKNPEGKIK
+268 TDYGSGNKNPEGKIK

-305 PSEFPEKVQKQAQRV
+305 PSEFPEKVMKQAQRV

-355 SLSKEGGIYHLG
+355 SLTKEGDIYHLG

-407 LSNGICSLNQE
+407 LSNGICSLNQGE
-418 QDRLA
+418 DRLA

-438 HQIAETVINVD
+438 HQIAETVINVN

-459 ILEDADED
+459 ILEDTDEE
-467 AKKRYEALIP
+467 AKKRYDALIP

-486 EIIRSSRHHRGSIDF
+486 GILRNSRHHRGSIDF

-594 IVESIEGLPNEAMIS
+594 IIESIEGLPNEAMIS

-672 KDILDEVARQSSVC
+672 AEILDEVARQSSVC

-736 LVHVNTLRDDYYV
+736 LVHVNTLRDDYYI
-749 FDQESYELRGEMTK
+749 FDQETYELRGEMTK

-768 GDKVCVRVADADKM
+768 GDKVRVRVADADKM

-793 IWDTDDEIEE
+793 IWNDEEEN

>member
-1 MSRKDIERRKKFVLE
+1 MKKKDIERRKKFILE
-16 LMGDPIYQ
+16 LLGDPIYK
-24 PMRFREISSLLR
+24 PMRLREISTLLR
-36 LSKEEKKDLYD
+36 LSKEEKRDLYD

-52 CDEGKVSVD
+52 CYEGKVSVD
-61 HKGRYEKVKGKW
+61 NKGRYEKVKGKW
-73 KKKKDDRHYDDRKD
+73 KKKKDDRYYDDRRE
-87 EYEADFGKKKK
+87 EYGADHGKKKK
-98 DKKNKDKNDKDSK
+98 DKLKDKN
-111 DKKKDRNKDRDK
+111 RDK
-123 EWNREKDRRKNR
+123 AKEKSRGRNRD
-135 GRDFRD
+135 RDFR
-141 EREGYRE
+141 E
-148 EDLEGTPAEGTFIG
+148 EDSYKEEYLEGIQAEGTFIG
-162 HSKGFGF
+162 HPKGFGF

-175 DEDIFIPEAYTGTAM
+175 EEDIFIPESDTGTAM

-197 IILDGQKEGKRQEG
+197 IIRDGQKEGKRKEG

-254 AAGVKNGDKVIATI
+254 AAGIKNGDKVIAVI

-283 ENLGNIRTPGTD
+283 ESLGNIRTPGTD

-305 PSEFPEKVQKQAQRV
+305 PSEFPEKVMKQAQRV

-355 SLSKEGGIYHLG
+355 SLTKEGDIYHLG

-378 YNSALDREALKRGT
+378 YNSALDKEALKRGT

-407 LSNGICSLNQE
+407 LSNGICSLNQGE
-418 QDRLA
+418 DRLA

-438 HQIAETVINVD
+438 HQIAETVINVN

-459 ILEDADED
+459 ILEDTDED
-467 AKKRYEALIP
+467 AKKRYEELIP

-486 EIIRSSRHHRGSIDF
+486 GILRNSRHHRGSIDF

-594 IVESIEGLPNEAMIS
+594 IIESIEGLPNEAMIS

-672 KDILDEVARQSSVC
+672 AEILDEVARQSSMC

-736 LVHVNTLRDDYYV
+736 LVHVNTLRDDYYI
-749 FDQESYELRGEMTK
+749 FDQETYELRGEMTK

-768 GDKVCVRVADADKM
+768 GDKVRVRVADADKM

-788 ELVSD
+788 ELVSNV
-793 IWDTDDEIEE
+793 WDNEEEN

>member
-1 MSRKDIERRKKFVLE
+1 MSKKDMDRRKKFILE

-24 PMRFREISSLLR
+24 PMRLREISSLLR
-36 LSKEEKKDLYD
+36 LSKEEKRELYD

-52 CDEGKVSVD
+52 CEEGKVSVD
-61 HKGRYEKVKGKW
+61 RKGRYEKVKGKW
-73 KKKKDDRHYDDRKD
+73 KKKKDDRYYDDRRE
-87 EYEADFGKKKK
+87 EYGSEYGRKKK
-98 DKKNKDKNDKDSK
+98 DKNKKDKN
-111 DKKKDRNKDRDK
+111 KK
-123 EWNREKDRRKNR
+123 EQP
-135 GRDFRD
+135 
-141 EREGYRE
+141 EGIQ
-148 EDLEGTPAEGTFIG
+148 AEGTFIG
-162 HSKGFGF
+162 HPKGFGF

-175 DEDIFIPEAYTGTAM
+175 DEDIFIPESDTGTAM

-197 IILDGQKEGKRQEG
+197 IIRDDKKEGKRQEG

-254 AAGVKNGDKVIATI
+254 AAGIKNGDKVIAVI
-268 TDYGSKNKNPEGKIK
+268 TDYGSGNKNPEGKIK

-305 PSEFPEKVQKQAQRV
+305 PSEFPEKVMKQAQRV

-355 SLSKEGGIYHLG
+355 SLAKEGDIYHLG

-407 LSNGICSLNQE
+407 LSNGICSLNQGE
-418 QDRLA
+418 DRLA

-459 ILEDADED
+459 ILEDTDEE
-467 AKKRYEALIP
+467 AKKRYDALIP

-486 EIIRSSRHHRGSIDF
+486 GILRNSRHHRGSIDF

-594 IVESIEGLPNEAMIS
+594 IIESIEGLPNEAMIS

-672 KDILDEVARQSSVC
+672 AEILDEVARQSSVC

-749 FDQESYELRGEMTK
+749 FDQESYELCGEMTK

-768 GDKVCVRVADADKM
+768 GDKVRVRVADADKM

-793 IWDTDDEIEE
+793 IRDDEEEN

>member
-1 MSRKDIERRKKFVLE
+1 M
-16 LMGDPIYQ
+16 
-24 PMRFREISSLLR
+24 
-36 LSKEEKKDLYD
+36 
-47 VLDEL
+47 
-52 CDEGKVSVD
+52 
-61 HKGRYEKVKGKW
+61 
-73 KKKKDDRHYDDRKD
+73 
-87 EYEADFGKKKK
+87 
-98 DKKNKDKNDKDSK
+98 
-111 DKKKDRNKDRDK
+111 
-123 EWNREKDRRKNR
+123 
-135 GRDFRD
+135 
-141 EREGYRE
+141 
-148 EDLEGTPAEGTFIG
+148 
-162 HSKGFGF
+162 
-169 VEIEGQ
+169 
-175 DEDIFIPEAYTGTAM
+175 
-190 HQDKVRI
+190 
-197 IILDGQKEGKRQEG
+197 
-211 VVVKVL
+211 
-217 ERGMPEIVGTY
+217 
-228 QLNRDFGFVISDNPK
+228 ISDNPK

-254 AAGVKNGDKVIATI
+254 AAGIKNGDKVIAVI
-268 TDYGSKNKNPEGKIK
+268 TDYGSGNKNPEGKIK

-305 PSEFPEKVQKQAQRV
+305 PSEFPEKVMKQAQRV

-355 SLSKEGGIYHLG
+355 SLTKERDIYHLG

-407 LSNGICSLNQE
+407 LSNGICSLNQGE
-418 QDRLA
+418 DRLA

-438 HQIAETVINVD
+438 HQIAETVINVN

-459 ILEDADED
+459 ILEDTDEE

-486 EIIRSSRHHRGSIDF
+486 GILRNSRHHRGSIDF

-594 IVESIEGLPNEAMIS
+594 IIESIEGLPNEAMIS

-672 KDILDEVARQSSVC
+672 AEILDEVARQSSVC

-768 GDKVCVRVADADKM
+768 GDKVRVRVAEADKM

-793 IWDTDDEIEE
+793 IRDDEEEN

>member
-1 MSRKDIERRKKFVLE
+1 MSKKDMDRRKKFILE

-24 PMRFREISSLLR
+24 PMRLREISSLLR
-36 LSKEEKKDLYD
+36 LSKEEKRELYD

-52 CDEGKVSVD
+52 CEEGKVSVD
-61 HKGRYEKVKGKW
+61 RKGRYEKVKGKW
-73 KKKKDDRHYDDRKD
+73 KKKKDDRYYDDRRE
-87 EYEADFGKKKK
+87 EYGSEYGRKKK
-98 DKKNKDKNDKDSK
+98 DKNKKDKN
-111 DKKKDRNKDRDK
+111 KK
-123 EWNREKDRRKNR
+123 EQP
-135 GRDFRD
+135 
-141 EREGYRE
+141 EGIQ
-148 EDLEGTPAEGTFIG
+148 AEGTFIG
-162 HSKGFGF
+162 HPKGFGF

-175 DEDIFIPEAYTGTAM
+175 DEDIFIPESNTGTAM

-197 IILDGQKEGKRQEG
+197 IIRDDKKEGKRQEG

-254 AAGVKNGDKVIATI
+254 AAGIKNGDKVIAVI
-268 TDYGSKNKNPEGKIK
+268 TDYGSGNKNPEGKIK

-305 PSEFPEKVQKQAQRV
+305 PSEFPEKVMKQAQRV

-355 SLSKEGGIYHLG
+355 SLTKEGDIYHLG

-407 LSNGICSLNQE
+407 LSNGICSLNQGE
-418 QDRLA
+418 DRLA

-459 ILEDADED
+459 ILEDTDEE
-467 AKKRYEALIP
+467 AKKRYDALIP

-486 EIIRSSRHHRGSIDF
+486 GILRNSRHHRGSIDF

-594 IVESIEGLPNEAMIS
+594 IIESIEGLPNEAMIS

-672 KDILDEVARQSSVC
+672 AEILDEVARQSSVC

-768 GDKVCVRVADADKM
+768 GDKVRVRVADADKM

-793 IWDTDDEIEE
+793 IRDDEEEN

>member
-1 MSRKDIERRKKFVLE
+1 MSKKDMDRRKKFILE

-24 PMRFREISSLLR
+24 PMRLREISSLLR
-36 LSKEEKKDLYD
+36 LSKEEKRELYD
-47 VLDEL
+47 VLDKL
-52 CDEGKVSVD
+52 CEEGKVSVD
-61 HKGRYEKVKGKW
+61 RKGRYEKVKGKW
-73 KKKKDDRHYDDRKD
+73 KKKKDDRYYDDRRE
-87 EYEADFGKKKK
+87 EYGSEYGRKKK
-98 DKKNKDKNDKDSK
+98 DKNKKDKN
-111 DKKKDRNKDRDK
+111 KK
-123 EWNREKDRRKNR
+123 EQP
-135 GRDFRD
+135 
-141 EREGYRE
+141 EGIQ
-148 EDLEGTPAEGTFIG
+148 AEGTFIG
-162 HSKGFGF
+162 HPKGFGF

-175 DEDIFIPEAYTGTAM
+175 DEDIFIPESDTGTAM

-197 IILDGQKEGKRQEG
+197 IIRDDKKEGKRQEG

-254 AAGVKNGDKVIATI
+254 AAGIKNGDKVIAVL
-268 TDYGSKNKNPEGKIK
+268 TDYGSGNKNPEGKIK

-305 PSEFPEKVQKQAQRV
+305 PSEFPEKVMKQAQRV

-355 SLSKEGGIYHLG
+355 SLTKEGDIYHLG

-407 LSNGICSLNQE
+407 LSNGICSLNQGE
-418 QDRLA
+418 DRLA

-438 HQIAETVINVD
+438 HQIAETMINVN

-459 ILEDADED
+459 ILEDTDEE
-467 AKKRYEALIP
+467 AKKRYDALIP

-486 EIIRSSRHHRGSIDF
+486 GILRNSRHHRGSIDF

-594 IVESIEGLPNEAMIS
+594 IIESIEGLPNEAMIS

-672 KDILDEVARQSSVC
+672 AEILDEVARQSSVC

-749 FDQESYELRGEMTK
+749 FDQESYELCGEMTK

-768 GDKVCVRVADADKM
+768 GDKVRVRVADADKM

-788 ELVSD
+788 ELVSY
-793 IWDTDDEIEE
+793 IWDDEEEN

>member
-1 MSRKDIERRKKFVLE
+1 MSKKNMDRRKKFILE

-24 PMRFREISSLLR
+24 PMRLREISSLLR
-36 LSKEEKKDLYD
+36 LSKEEKRELYD

-52 CDEGKVSVD
+52 CEEGKVSVD
-61 HKGRYEKVKGKW
+61 RKGRYEKVKGKW
-73 KKKKDDRHYDDRKD
+73 KKKKDDRYYDDRRE
-87 EYEADFGKKKK
+87 EYGLEYGRKKK
-98 DKKNKDKNDKDSK
+98 DKNKKDKN
-111 DKKKDRNKDRDK
+111 KK
-123 EWNREKDRRKNR
+123 EQP
-135 GRDFRD
+135 
-141 EREGYRE
+141 EGIQ
-148 EDLEGTPAEGTFIG
+148 AEGTFIG
-162 HSKGFGF
+162 HPKGFGF

-175 DEDIFIPEAYTGTAM
+175 DEDIFIPESDTGTAM

-197 IILDGQKEGKRQEG
+197 IIRNDKKEGKRQEG

-254 AAGVKNGDKVIATI
+254 AAGIKNGDKVIVVI
-268 TDYGSKNKNPEGKIK
+268 TDYGSGNKNPEGKIK

-305 PSEFPEKVQKQAQRV
+305 PSEFPEKVMKQAQRV

-355 SLSKEGGIYHLG
+355 SLTKEGDIYHLG

-407 LSNGICSLNQE
+407 LSNGICSLNQGE
-418 QDRLA
+418 DRLA

-438 HQIAETVINVD
+438 HQIAETVINVN

-459 ILEDADED
+459 ILEDTDEE

-486 EIIRSSRHHRGSIDF
+486 GILRNSRHHRGSIDF

-594 IVESIEGLPNEAMIS
+594 IIESIEGLPNEAMIS

-672 KDILDEVARQSSVC
+672 AEILDEVARQSSVC

-736 LVHVNTLRDDYYV
+736 LVHVNTLRDDYYI
-749 FDQESYELRGEMTK
+749 FDQETYELRGEMTK

-768 GDKVCVRVADADKM
+768 GDKVRVRVADADKM

-788 ELVSD
+788 ELVAD
-793 IWDTDDEIEE
+793 IWNDEEEN

>member
-1 MSRKDIERRKKFVLE
+1 MSKKDMDRRKKFILE

-24 PMRFREISSLLR
+24 PMRLREISSLLR
-36 LSKEEKKDLYD
+36 LSKEEKRELYD

-52 CDEGKVSVD
+52 CEEGKVSVD
-61 HKGRYEKVKGKW
+61 RKGRYEKVKGKW
-73 KKKKDDRHYDDRKD
+73 KKKKDDRYYDDRRE
-87 EYEADFGKKKK
+87 EYGSEYGRKKK
-98 DKKNKDKNDKDSK
+98 DKNKKDKN
-111 DKKKDRNKDRDK
+111 KK
-123 EWNREKDRRKNR
+123 EQP
-135 GRDFRD
+135 
-141 EREGYRE
+141 EGIQ
-148 EDLEGTPAEGTFIG
+148 AEGTFIG
-162 HSKGFGF
+162 HPKGFGF

-175 DEDIFIPEAYTGTAM
+175 DEDIFIPESDTGTAM

-197 IILDGQKEGKRQEG
+197 IIRNDKKEGKRQEG

-254 AAGVKNGDKVIATI
+254 AAGIKNGDKVIVVI
-268 TDYGSKNKNPEGKIK
+268 TDYGSGNKNPEGKIK

-305 PSEFPEKVQKQAQRV
+305 PSEFPEKVMKQAQRV

-355 SLSKEGGIYHLG
+355 SLTKEGDIYHLG

-407 LSNGICSLNQE
+407 LSNGICSLNQGE
-418 QDRLA
+418 DRLA

-459 ILEDADED
+459 ILEDTDEE
-467 AKKRYEALIP
+467 AKKRYDALIP

-486 EIIRSSRHHRGSIDF
+486 GILRNSRHHRGSIDF

-542 AQEYC
+542 A
-547 TEEIPFVYRTHDN
+547 EECCRDDMPFVYRTHET

-574 NQGVK
+574 NQGVSV
-579 IQKAKEEITPKEIQQ
+579 QKHGQEITPKEIQT
-594 IVESIEGLPNEAMIS
+594 ILESIEGLPNEPQIS
-609 RLVLRSMKQAKYTTE
+609 RLTLRTMKQAKYTTE

-655 KDNLRGRLMRE
+655 KDKLRGRLERE
-666 GRTEHY
+666 GKTEHY
-672 KDILDEVARQSSVC
+672 KEILEDVARQSSVC

-702 AEYMSYHLGEEFE
+702 AEYMSYHIGEEFE
-715 GIISGVTGWGLY
+715 GIISGVTGWGFY

-736 LVHVNTLRDDYYV
+736 LVHVNTLREDYYT
-749 FDQESYELRGEMTK
+749 FDQDAYELIGDVTH
-763 KVYKL
+763 KVFAL
-768 GDKVCVRVADADKM
+768 GQEVRVRVADADTM

-788 ELVSD
+788 VLA
-793 IWDTDDEIEE
+793 EEQEW

>member
-1 MSRKDIERRKKFVLE
+1 MSKKDMDRRKKFILE

-24 PMRFREISSLLR
+24 PMRLREISSLLR
-36 LSKEEKKDLYD
+36 LSKEEKRELYD

-52 CDEGKVSVD
+52 CEEGKVSVD
-61 HKGRYEKVKGKW
+61 RKGRYEKVKGKW
-73 KKKKDDRHYDDRKD
+73 KKKKDDRYYDDRRE
-87 EYEADFGKKKK
+87 EYGSEYGRKKK
-98 DKKNKDKNDKDSK
+98 DKNKKDKN
-111 DKKKDRNKDRDK
+111 KK
-123 EWNREKDRRKNR
+123 EQP
-135 GRDFRD
+135 
-141 EREGYRE
+141 EGIQ
-148 EDLEGTPAEGTFIG
+148 AEGTFIG
-162 HSKGFGF
+162 HPKGFGF

-175 DEDIFIPEAYTGTAM
+175 HEDIFIPESDTGTAM

-197 IILDGQKEGKRQEG
+197 IIRDDKKEGKRQEG

-254 AAGVKNGDKVIATI
+254 AAGIKNGDKVIVVI
-268 TDYGSKNKNPEGKIK
+268 TDYGSGNKNPEGKIK

-305 PSEFPEKVQKQAQRV
+305 PSEFPEKVMKQAQRV

-355 SLSKEGGIYHLG
+355 SLTKEGDIYHLG

-407 LSNGICSLNQE
+407 LSNGICSLNQGE
-418 QDRLA
+418 DRLA

-438 HQIAETVINVD
+438 HQIAETVINVN

-459 ILEDADED
+459 ILEDTDEE

-486 EIIRSSRHHRGSIDF
+486 GILRNSRHHRGSIDF

-594 IVESIEGLPNEAMIS
+594 IIESIEGLPNEAMIS

-672 KDILDEVARQSSVC
+672 AEILDEVARQSSVC

-768 GDKVCVRVADADKM
+768 GDKVRVRVAEADKM

-793 IWDTDDEIEE
+793 IRDDEEEN

>member
-1 MSRKDIERRKKFVLE
+1 MSKKDMDRRKKFILE

-24 PMRFREISSLLR
+24 PMRLREISSLLR
-36 LSKEEKKDLYD
+36 LSKEEKRELYD

-52 CDEGKVSVD
+52 CEEGKVSVD
-61 HKGRYEKVKGKW
+61 RKGRYEKVKGKW
-73 KKKKDDRHYDDRKD
+73 KKKKDDRYYDDRRE
-87 EYEADFGKKKK
+87 EYGSEYGRKKKNKK
-98 DKKNKDKNDKDSK
+98 DKNK
-111 DKKKDRNKDRDK
+111 K
-123 EWNREKDRRKNR
+123 EQP
-135 GRDFRD
+135 
-141 EREGYRE
+141 EGIQ
-148 EDLEGTPAEGTFIG
+148 AEGTFIG
-162 HSKGFGF
+162 HPKGFGF

-175 DEDIFIPEAYTGTAM
+175 DEDIFIPESDTGTAM

-197 IILDGQKEGKRQEG
+197 IIRDDKKEGKRQEG

-254 AAGVKNGDKVIATI
+254 AAGIKNGDKVIVVI
-268 TDYGSKNKNPEGKIK
+268 TDYGSGNKNPEGKIK

-305 PSEFPEKVQKQAQRV
+305 PSEFPEKVMKQAQRV

-355 SLSKEGGIYHLG
+355 SLTKEGDIYHLG

-407 LSNGICSLNQE
+407 LSNGICSLNQGE
-418 QDRLA
+418 DRLA

-438 HQIAETVINVD
+438 HQIAETVINVN

-459 ILEDADED
+459 ILEDTDEE

-486 EIIRSSRHHRGSIDF
+486 GILRNSRHHRGSIDF

-560 PDPEKVES
+560 TYTEKVES
-568 LLTLLH
+568 ILTLLH

-594 IVESIEGLPNEAMIS
+594 IIESIEGLPNEAMIS

-672 KDILDEVARQSSVC
+672 AEILDEVARQSSVC

-768 GDKVCVRVADADKM
+768 GDKVRVRVAEADKM

-793 IWDTDDEIEE
+793 IRDDEEEN

>member
-1 MSRKDIERRKKFVLE
+1 MSKKDMDRRKKFILE

-24 PMRFREISSLLR
+24 PMRLREISSLLR
-36 LSKEEKKDLYD
+36 LSKEEKRELYD

-52 CDEGKVSVD
+52 CEEGKVSVD
-61 HKGRYEKVKGKW
+61 RKGRYEKVKGKW
-73 KKKKDDRHYDDRKD
+73 KKKKDDRYYDDRRE
-87 EYEADFGKKKK
+87 EYGSEYGRKKK
-98 DKKNKDKNDKDSK
+98 DKNKKDKN
-111 DKKKDRNKDRDK
+111 KK
-123 EWNREKDRRKNR
+123 EQP
-135 GRDFRD
+135 
-141 EREGYRE
+141 EGIQ
-148 EDLEGTPAEGTFIG
+148 AEGTFIG
-162 HSKGFGF
+162 HPKGFGF

-175 DEDIFIPEAYTGTAM
+175 DEDIFIPESDTGTAM

-197 IILDGQKEGKRQEG
+197 IIRDDKKEGKRQEG

-254 AAGVKNGDKVIATI
+254 AAGIKNGDKVIAVI
-268 TDYGSKNKNPEGKIK
+268 TDYGSGNKNPEGKIK

-305 PSEFPEKVQKQAQRV
+305 PSEFPEKVMKQAQRV

-355 SLSKEGGIYHLG
+355 SLTKEGDIYHLG

-407 LSNGICSLNQE
+407 LSNGICSLNQGE
-418 QDRLA
+418 DRLA

-438 HQIAETVINVD
+438 HQIAETVINVN

-459 ILEDADED
+459 ILEDTDEE
-467 AKKRYEALIP
+467 AKKRYDALIP

-486 EIIRSSRHHRGSIDF
+486 GILRNSRHHRGSIDF

-594 IVESIEGLPNEAMIS
+594 IIESIEGLPNEAMIS

-672 KDILDEVARQSSVC
+672 AEILDEVARQSSVC

-749 FDQESYELRGEMTK
+749 FDQESYELCGEMTK

-768 GDKVCVRVADADKM
+768 GDKVRVRVADADKM

-788 ELVSD
+788 ELVAD
-793 IWDTDDEIEE
+793 IWNDEEEN

>member
-1 MSRKDIERRKKFVLE
+1 MSKKDMDRRKKFILE

-24 PMRFREISSLLR
+24 PMRLREISSLLR
-36 LSKEEKKDLYD
+36 LSKEEKRELYD

-52 CDEGKVSVD
+52 CEEGKVSVD
-61 HKGRYEKVKGKW
+61 RKGRYEKVKGKW
-73 KKKKDDRHYDDRKD
+73 KKKKDDRYYDDRRE
-87 EYEADFGKKKK
+87 EYGSEYGRKKK
-98 DKKNKDKNDKDSK
+98 DKNKKDKN
-111 DKKKDRNKDRDK
+111 KK
-123 EWNREKDRRKNR
+123 EQP
-135 GRDFRD
+135 
-141 EREGYRE
+141 EGIQ
-148 EDLEGTPAEGTFIG
+148 AEGTFIG
-162 HSKGFGF
+162 HPKGFGF

-175 DEDIFIPEAYTGTAM
+175 DEDIFIPESDTGTAM

-197 IILDGQKEGKRQEG
+197 IIRDDKKEGKRQEG

-254 AAGVKNGDKVIATI
+254 AAGIKNGDKVIAVI
-268 TDYGSKNKNPEGKIK
+268 TDYGSGNKNPEGKIK

-305 PSEFPEKVQKQAQRV
+305 PSEFPEKVMKQAQRV

-355 SLSKEGGIYHLG
+355 SLTKEGDIYHLG

-407 LSNGICSLNQE
+407 LSNGICSLNQGE
-418 QDRLA
+418 DRLA

-438 HQIAETVINVD
+438 HQIAETVINVN

-459 ILEDADED
+459 ILEDTDEE
-467 AKKRYEALIP
+467 AKKRYDALIP

-486 EIIRSSRHHRGSIDF
+486 GILRNSRHHRGSIDF

-526 ATKIIED
+526 ATRIIED

-579 IQKAKEEITPKEIQQ
+579 IQKAREEITPKEIQQ
-594 IVESIEGLPNEAMIS
+594 IIESIEGLPNEAMIS

-672 KDILDEVARQSSVC
+672 AEILDEVARQSSVC

-749 FDQESYELRGEMTK
+749 FDQESYELCGEMTK

-768 GDKVCVRVADADKM
+768 GDKVRVRVADADKM

-793 IWDTDDEIEE
+793 IRDDEEEN

>member
-1 MSRKDIERRKKFVLE
+1 MSKKDIDRRKKFILE

-24 PMRFREISSLLR
+24 PMRLREISSLLK
-36 LSKEEKKDLYD
+36 LSKEERRDLYD

-52 CDEGKVSVD
+52 CEEGKVSVD
-61 HKGRYEKVKGKW
+61 RKGRYEKVKGKW
-73 KKKKDDRHYDDRKD
+73 KKKKDERYYDDRRE
-87 EYEADFGKKKK
+87 EYGSEYGRKKK
-98 DKKNKDKNDKDSK
+98 DKNKKDKN
-111 DKKKDRNKDRDK
+111 KK
-123 EWNREKDRRKNR
+123 EQP
-135 GRDFRD
+135 
-141 EREGYRE
+141 EGIQ
-148 EDLEGTPAEGTFIG
+148 AEGTFIG
-162 HSKGFGF
+162 HPKGFGF

-175 DEDIFIPEAYTGTAM
+175 DEDIFIPESDTGTAM

-197 IILDGQKEGKRQEG
+197 IIRDDKKEGKRQEG

-254 AAGVKNGDKVIATI
+254 AAGIKNGDKVIAVI
-268 TDYGSKNKNPEGKIK
+268 TDYGSGNKNPEGKIK

-305 PSEFPEKVQKQAQRV
+305 PSEFPEKVMKQAQRV

-334 LRHLQTVTIDG
+334 LRYLQTVTIDG

-355 SLSKEGGIYHLG
+355 SLTKEGDIYHLG

-407 LSNGICSLNQE
+407 LSNGICSLNQGE
-418 QDRLA
+418 DRLA
-423 LSCLMDINEKGKVVS
+423 LSCLMDIDEKGKVVS
-438 HQIAETVINVD
+438 HQIAETVINVN

-459 ILEDADED
+459 ILEDTDEE

-486 EIIRSSRHHRGSIDF
+486 GILRNSRHHRGSIDF

-594 IVESIEGLPNEAMIS
+594 IIESIEGLPNEAMIS

-672 KDILDEVARQSSVC
+672 AEILDEVARQSSVC

-749 FDQESYELRGEMTK
+749 FDQESYELCGEMTK

-768 GDKVCVRVADADKM
+768 GDKVRVRVAEADKM

-793 IWDTDDEIEE
+793 IRDDEEEN

>member
-1 MSRKDIERRKKFVLE
+1 MSKKDMDRRKKFILE

-24 PMRFREISSLLR
+24 PMRLREISSLLR
-36 LSKEEKKDLYD
+36 LSKEEKRELYD
-47 VLDEL
+47 VLDKL
-52 CDEGKVSVD
+52 CEEGKVSVD
-61 HKGRYEKVKGKW
+61 RKGRYEKVKGKW
-73 KKKKDDRHYDDRKD
+73 KKKKDDRYYDDRRE
-87 EYEADFGKKKK
+87 EYGSEYGRKKK
-98 DKKNKDKNDKDSK
+98 DKNKKNK
-111 DKKKDRNKDRDK
+111 K
-123 EWNREKDRRKNR
+123 EQP
-135 GRDFRD
+135 
-141 EREGYRE
+141 EGIQ
-148 EDLEGTPAEGTFIG
+148 AEGTFIG
-162 HSKGFGF
+162 HPKGFGF

-175 DEDIFIPEAYTGTAM
+175 DEDIFIPESDTGTAM

-197 IILDGQKEGKRQEG
+197 IIRDDKKEGKRQEG

-254 AAGVKNGDKVIATI
+254 AAGIKNGDKVIAVI
-268 TDYGSKNKNPEGKIK
+268 TDYGSGNKNPEGKIK

-305 PSEFPEKVQKQAQRV
+305 PSEFPEKVMKQAQRV

-355 SLSKEGGIYHLG
+355 SLTKEGDIYHLG

-407 LSNGICSLNQE
+407 LSNGICSLNQGE
-418 QDRLA
+418 DRLA

-438 HQIAETVINVD
+438 HQIAETMINVN

-459 ILEDADED
+459 ILEDTDEE
-467 AKKRYEALIP
+467 AKKRYDALIP

-486 EIIRSSRHHRGSIDF
+486 GILRNSRHHRGSIDF

-579 IQKAKEEITPKEIQQ
+579 IQKAREEITPKEIQQ
-594 IVESIEGLPNEAMIS
+594 IIESIEGLPNEAMIS

-672 KDILDEVARQSSVC
+672 AEILDEVARQSSVC

-768 GDKVCVRVADADKM
+768 GDKVRVRVAEADKM

-793 IWDTDDEIEE
+793 IRDDEEEN

>member
-1 MSRKDIERRKKFVLE
+1 MSKKDMDRRKKFILE

-24 PMRFREISSLLR
+24 PMRLREISSLLR
-36 LSKEEKKDLYD
+36 LSKEEKRELYD

-52 CDEGKVSVD
+52 CEEGKVSVD
-61 HKGRYEKVKGKW
+61 RKGRYEKVKGKW
-73 KKKKDDRHYDDRKD
+73 KKKKDDRYYDDRRE
-87 EYEADFGKKKK
+87 EYGSEYGRKKK
-98 DKKNKDKNDKDSK
+98 DKNKKDKN
-111 DKKKDRNKDRDK
+111 KK
-123 EWNREKDRRKNR
+123 EQP
-135 GRDFRD
+135 
-141 EREGYRE
+141 EGIQ
-148 EDLEGTPAEGTFIG
+148 AEGTFIG
-162 HSKGFGF
+162 HPKGFGF

-175 DEDIFIPEAYTGTAM
+175 DEDIFIPESDTGTAM

-197 IILDGQKEGKRQEG
+197 IIRNDKKEGKRQEG

-254 AAGVKNGDKVIATI
+254 AAGIKNGDKVIVVI
-268 TDYGSKNKNPEGKIK
+268 TDYGSGNKNPEGKIK

-305 PSEFPEKVQKQAQRV
+305 PSEFPEKVMKQAQRV

-355 SLSKEGGIYHLG
+355 SLTKEGDIYHLG

-407 LSNGICSLNQE
+407 LSNGICSLNQGE
-418 QDRLA
+418 DRLA

-438 HQIAETVINVD
+438 HQIAETVINVN

-459 ILEDADED
+459 ILEDTDEE

-486 EIIRSSRHHRGSIDF
+486 GILRNSRHHRGSIDF

-594 IVESIEGLPNEAMIS
+594 IIESIEGLPNEAMIS

-672 KDILDEVARQSSVC
+672 AEILDEVARQSSVC

-702 AEYMSYHLGEEFE
+702 AEYMFYHLGEEFE

-736 LVHVNTLRDDYYV
+736 LVHVNTLRDDYYI
-749 FDQESYELRGEMTK
+749 FDQETYELCGEMTK

-788 ELVSD
+788 ELVAD
-793 IWDTDDEIEE
+793 IWNDEEEN

>member
-1 MSRKDIERRKKFVLE
+1 MSKKDMDRRKKFILE

-24 PMRFREISSLLR
+24 PMRLREISSLLR
-36 LSKEEKKDLYD
+36 LSKEEKRELYD

-52 CDEGKVSVD
+52 CEEGKVSVD
-61 HKGRYEKVKGKW
+61 RKGRYEKVKGKW
-73 KKKKDDRHYDDRKD
+73 KKKKDDRYYDDRRE
-87 EYEADFGKKKK
+87 EYGSEYGRKKK
-98 DKKNKDKNDKDSK
+98 DKNKKDKN
-111 DKKKDRNKDRDK
+111 KK
-123 EWNREKDRRKNR
+123 EQP
-135 GRDFRD
+135 
-141 EREGYRE
+141 EGIQ
-148 EDLEGTPAEGTFIG
+148 AEGTFIG
-162 HSKGFGF
+162 HPKGFGF

-175 DEDIFIPEAYTGTAM
+175 DEDIFIPESDTGTAM

-197 IILDGQKEGKRQEG
+197 IIRDDKKEGKRQEG

-254 AAGVKNGDKVIATI
+254 AAGIKNGDKVIAVI
-268 TDYGSKNKNPEGKIK
+268 TDYGSGNKNPEGKIK

-305 PSEFPEKVQKQAQRV
+305 PSEFPEKVMKQAQRV

-355 SLSKEGGIYHLG
+355 SLTKEGDIYHLG

-407 LSNGICSLNQE
+407 LSNGICSLNQGE
-418 QDRLA
+418 DRLA
-423 LSCLMDINEKGKVVS
+423 LSCLMDIDEKGKVVS
-438 HQIAETVINVD
+438 HQIVETVINVD

-459 ILEDADED
+459 ILEDTDEE
-467 AKKRYEALIP
+467 AKKRYDALIP

-486 EIIRSSRHHRGSIDF
+486 GILRNSRHHRGSIDF

-594 IVESIEGLPNEAMIS
+594 IIESIEGLPNEAMIS

-672 KDILDEVARQSSVC
+672 AEILDEVARQSSVC
-686 ERRADEAE
+686 ERRADETE

-768 GDKVCVRVADADKM
+768 GDKVRVRVADADKM

-788 ELVSD
+788 ELISD
-793 IWDTDDEIEE
+793 IRDDEEEN

>member
-1 MSRKDIERRKKFVLE
+1 MSKKDMDRRKKFILE

-24 PMRFREISSLLR
+24 PMRLREISSLLR
-36 LSKEEKKDLYD
+36 LSKEEKRELYD

-52 CDEGKVSVD
+52 CEEGKVSVD

-73 KKKKDDRHYDDRKD
+73 KKKKDDRYYDDRRE
-87 EYEADFGKKKK
+87 EYGSEYGRKKK
-98 DKKNKDKNDKDSK
+98 DKNKKDKN
-111 DKKKDRNKDRDK
+111 KK
-123 EWNREKDRRKNR
+123 EQP
-135 GRDFRD
+135 
-141 EREGYRE
+141 EGIQ
-148 EDLEGTPAEGTFIG
+148 AEGTFIG
-162 HSKGFGF
+162 HPKGFGF

-175 DEDIFIPEAYTGTAM
+175 DEDIFIPESDTGTAM

-197 IILDGQKEGKRQEG
+197 IIRNDKKEGKRQEG

-254 AAGVKNGDKVIATI
+254 AAGIKNGDKVIAVI
-268 TDYGSKNKNPEGKIK
+268 TDYGSGNKNPEGKIK

-305 PSEFPEKVQKQAQRV
+305 PSEFPEKVMKQAQRV

-355 SLSKEGGIYHLG
+355 SLTKEGDIYHLG

-407 LSNGICSLNQE
+407 LSNGICSLNQGE
-418 QDRLA
+418 DRLA

-438 HQIAETVINVD
+438 HQIAETVINVN

-459 ILEDADED
+459 ILEDTDEE
-467 AKKRYEALIP
+467 AKKRYDALIP

-486 EIIRSSRHHRGSIDF
+486 GILRNSRHHRGSIDF

-594 IVESIEGLPNEAMIS
+594 IIESIEGLPNEAMIS

-672 KDILDEVARQSSVC
+672 AEILDEVARQSSVC

-749 FDQESYELRGEMTK
+749 FNQESYELCGEMTK

-768 GDKVCVRVADADKM
+768 GDKVRVRVADADKM

-793 IWDTDDEIEE
+793 IRDDEEEN